1 MARHQLHTKRHGI
14 VRIVAAAALAVASF
28 AAATVP
34 AQAEIDPN
42 APVMTG
48 RAFALSTNGLLKLG
62 PIADTGFKS
71 SQTDFKV
78 NKCILPVHV
87 GLLATVAGICSNVSI
102 AVPPTSPVPGVSAGA
117 SVANVTLALPGLPV
131 IALRSVSAASGTGCG
146 GSNGTT
152 EIGFLK
158 IGTKVVI
165 NNLIHPAP
173 NTVINVLG
181 VKILLNEQIT
191 TSGANNQGLITNGA
205 DISVGGTLNVLVA
218 SATANIANC
227 PAP

>member
-1 MARHQLHTKRHGI
+1 MARHRLNTKRRG
-14 VRIVAAAALAVASF
+14 VLRLVAAAALTILGF
-28 AAATVP
+28 TAATVP
-34 AQAEIDPN
+34 AQAVG

-62 PIADTGFKS
+62 PIADTGFVS
-71 SQTDFKV
+71 STTDSIT
-78 NKCILPVHV
+78 NKCVLPVHIGLAVYV
-87 GLLATVAGICSNVSI
+87 GGICSNVTI
-102 AVPPTSPVPGVSAGA
+102 GVPPTTPEPGVSAGA

-131 IALRSVSAASGTGCG
+131 IALRTVSAAAGTGCG

-158 IGTKVVI
+158 IGTKTVI

-173 NTVINVLG
+173 NTIINLLG
-181 VKILLNEQIT
+181 VKILLNEQINT
-191 TSGANNQGLITNGA
+191 PGGLIVNGVV
-205 DISVGGTLNVLVA
+205 ISVGSTLSVHVA

-227 PAP
+227 

>member
-1 MARHQLHTKRHGI
+1 MARHQIHTKRHLFARLIG
-14 VRIVAAAALAVASF
+14 VAALTVTGVT
-28 AAATVP
+28 AATSS
-34 AQAEIDPN
+34 AQALDPG
-42 APVMTG
+42 APIMTG
-48 RAFALSTNGLLKLG
+48 HAFALSTNGLLKLG
-62 PIADTGFKS
+62 PLADTGFVS
-71 SQTDFKV
+71 AQTDTSV
-78 NKCILPVHV
+78 NKCVLPVHV
-87 GLLATVAGICSNVSI
+87 GLLVTVQGICGNVSI

-158 IGTKVVI
+158 IGTKTVI

-173 NTVINVLG
+173 NTIINLLG
-181 VKILLNEQIT
+181 VKVLLNEQINT
-191 TSGANNQGLITNGA
+191 PGGLIVNGA
-205 DISVGGTLNVLVA
+205 VISVGATLSVHVA

-227 PAP
+227 NSD

>member
-1 MARHQLHTKRHGI
+1 MARHKLHTNKRWTLQ
-14 VRIVAAAALAVASF
+14 VLVAAALAISGVL
-28 AAATVP
+28 AAATP
-34 AQAEIDPN
+34 AQALDPES
-42 APVMTG
+42 PVMTG

-62 PIADTGFKS
+62 PIADTGFRS
-71 SQTDFKV
+71 SQSDLSV
-78 NKCILPVHV
+78 NKCVVP
-87 GLLATVAGICSNVSI
+87 LLLGTLADVRGVCSNVSI
-102 AVPPTSPVPGVSAGA
+102 AVPPTSPVAGVSAGA
-117 SVANVTLALPGLPV
+117 SVANVTLGIPGLPV
-131 IALRSVSAASGTGCG
+131 IALRSVSASAGTGCG

-158 IGTKVVI
+158 IGTKTVI

-181 VKILLNEQIT
+181 VKILLNEQIN
-191 TSGANNQGLITNGA
+191 SPNGLITNGV

-227 PAP
+227 

>member
-1 MARHQLHTKRHGI
+1 MASHRLYTKRHG
-14 VRIVAAAALAVASF
+14 VLRIVAAAALTVAGVAV
-28 AAATVP
+28 ATVP
-34 AQAEIDPN
+34 AQALDPN
-42 APVMTG
+42 APIMTG

-62 PIADTGFKS
+62 PIADTGFQS

-87 GLLATVAGICSNVSI
+87 GLLVSVAGICSNVSI

-158 IGTKVVI
+158 IGTKTVI

-173 NTVINVLG
+173 NTIINVLG
-181 VKILLNEQIT
+181 VKILLNEQI
-191 TSGANNQGLITNGA
+191 SSPNGLITNGV

-218 SATANIANC
+218 STTANIANC
-227 PAP
+227 NVG

>member
-1 MARHQLHTKRHGI
+1 MARHRLDTKRYLI
-14 VRIVAAAALAVASF
+14 PRLLVVAAVAISGLV
-28 AAATVP
+28 AATAP
-34 AQAEIDPN
+34 AQALDPG

-48 RAFALSTNGLLKLG
+48 RAFALSTNGLLKL
-62 PIADTGFKS
+62 PPVADTGFIS
-71 SQTDFKV
+71 SQTDSSV
-78 NKCILPVHV
+78 NKCVLPVRV
-87 GLLATVAGICSNVSI
+87 GLLLAARGICSNVSI
-102 AVPPTSPVPGVSAGA
+102 AAPPTSPVPGVSAGA

-131 IALRSVSAASGTGCG
+131 IALRSVSAAAGTGCG

-173 NTVINVLG
+173 NTIINLLG
-181 VKILLNEQIT
+181 VKILLNEQIK
-191 TSGANNQGLITNGA
+191 SPNGLIVNGV
-205 DISVGGTLNVLVA
+205 DISIGGTLNVLVG

-227 PAP
+227 IR